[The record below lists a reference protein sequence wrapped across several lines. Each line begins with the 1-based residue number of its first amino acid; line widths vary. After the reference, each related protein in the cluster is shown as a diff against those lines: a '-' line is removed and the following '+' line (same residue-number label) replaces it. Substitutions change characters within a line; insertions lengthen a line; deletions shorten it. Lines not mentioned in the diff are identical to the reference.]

1 MVATSS
7 LSNSLPH
14 PINPWPIQISTYP
27 SSVSRRETLAGR
39 LPARLVASYSAIC
52 KVRPW
57 NKESPFTLLVDCFL
71 LLINKKLV
79 ESSRNYFQPVSFRLL
94 PLSRGCKTHLQNFT
108 FKYLISISTIR
119 LVQLC
124 CFLCIKACVY
134 FYIIYGK
141 LYYPATL
148 LMVYIGSLLFYCSVP
163 KLRQFVRFFIH

>member
-14 PINPWPIQISTYP
+14 RIN
-27 SSVSRRETLAGR
+27 SRRITSPLHEPL
-39 LPARLVASYSAIC
+39 C

-79 ESSRNYFQPVSFRLL
+79 ESSRNYFQPVSLRLL

-134 FYIIYGK
+134 FYIIYDQ

-148 LMVYIGSLLFYCSVP
+148 LMVYNAQLYD
-163 KLRQFVRFFIH
+163 

>member
-27 SSVSRRETLAGR
+27 SSVSRRETLTGR
-39 LPARLVASYSAIC
+39 LPSRLVASYSAIC

-57 NKESPFTLLVDCFL
+57 NKEAPFTLLVDCFL
-71 LLINKKLV
+71 LAINKKLV

-134 FYIIYGK
+134 FISYMANCTIR
-141 LYYPATL
+141 P
-148 LMVYIGSLLFYCSVP
+148 
-163 KLRQFVRFFIH
+163 H

>member
-14 PINPWPIQISTYP
+14 PIN
-27 SSVSRRETLAGR
+27 SRRITSPLHK
-39 LPARLVASYSAIC
+39 PIC

-71 LLINKKLV
+71 LVINKKLV

>member
-1 MVATSS
+1 M
-7 LSNSLPH
+7 
-14 PINPWPIQISTYP
+14 
-27 SSVSRRETLAGR
+27 SRRETLTGR
-39 LPARLVASYSAIC
+39 LPARLAASYSAIY

-163 KLRQFVRFFIH
+163 KLRQFVRFFLH